1 MIVKEDLIPW
11 FRDLHSY
18 RRIDIMCSLLNVCLP
33 FELRFFG
40 TCLENLG
47 RKDAQ
52 NLRGAELRINNPSE
66 FITDLNL
73 MLTGRPAETKFRR
86 QMALYLALLRVCN
99 RTGVN
104 ELFKILDQW
113 GELDFS
119 KFENDSIQEFLL
131 IYTMATNHPVFSF
144 EQRLRCG
151 EIYTKILESKTG
163 LSQQSPL
170 TTSPI
175 PTPLCS
181 SNLGHHQQNQTSS
194 PPPPTQPFT
203 FQPPP
208 ITPIINAQNQQIPN
222 RMMYPP
228 PITQV
233 KIENLIADIVYYS
246 N

>member
-11 FRDLHSY
+11 FMSLQSY

-33 FELRFFG
+33 FELRFLG
-40 TCLENLG
+40 TFLENLG
-47 RKDAQ
+47 RRDAQ
-52 NLRGAELRINNPSE
+52 KLRGAELRINNPSE
-66 FITDLNL
+66 FIADLSL
-73 MLTGRPAETKFRR
+73 MLTGHPAETKFRR

-104 ELFKILDQW
+104 ELYKILDQW

-119 KFENDSIQEFLL
+119 KFEDGSQQEFLL

-151 EIYTKILESKTG
+151 EIYTKIIQSKPG
-163 LSQQSPL
+163 LSQQSPV

-181 SNLGHHQQNQTSS
+181 SNLIHHQHQIQTSS
-194 PPPPTQPFT
+194 PPPPQTQSYT
-203 FQPPP
+203 FQPPLP
-208 ITPIINAQNQQIPN
+208 SHTTIINTQPNQQIPN
-222 RMMYPP
+222 RVPIYPTATM
-228 PITQV
+228 TQV
-233 KIENLIADIVYYS
+233 IC
-246 N
+246 